1 MQPQQ
6 PRGPPPAHL
15 LAGGGG
21 FGGGGKGNGGKSG
34 AATLTLELDDD
45 GREAL
50 VCYRRLVAYAAK
62 ARRRRARSALMLRFR
77 PVRKQKFFSMCVLI
91 WSRKRMGAFS

>member
-1 MQPQQ
+1 MQPRQ

-50 VCYRRLVAYAAK
+50 AQVARLVAHAAK

-77 PVRKQKFFSMCVLI
+77 PVRKQKFVSVYVLI
-91 WSRKRMGAFS
+91 WSLKRMGVRL